1 MSILRKYRYLP
12 RNYLSCYHNQKL
24 ASHYQKNNFQNVTI
38 NLKSKI
44 WTFLYLSI
52 LWQYLAMFSI
62 AKIAKKCPKK
72 IKFNFNTYLLL
83 KLFIL
88 SSILLL
94 LRFFPLRL
102 PTFQLI
108 YDLSQRPYYLHHIC
122 SIFICI
128 FTEI

>member
-52 LWQYLAMFSI
+52 LWQYLAIFSI
-62 AKIAKKCPKK
+62 AKIANKCPKK
-72 IKFNFNTYLLL
+72 IQFNFNTYLLL
-83 KLFIL
+83 ILFIML
-88 SSILLL
+88 NNLLL

-102 PTFQLI
+102 PTFQSVC
-108 YDLSQRPYYLHHIC
+108 DKSQRPYYLHHIS

-128 FTEI
+128 FLQI